1 MQPFIVPLSGL
12 APGKTHFRWHAE
24 GQFFSGF
31 ENSEILD
38 ADLVVDVEVDKS
50 GRFTG
55 VDLGIRGTVVVECD
69 RCLGDLELPVSVHPS
84 FSIKYGEASEEQSS
98 ATEGGREILILP
110 ETDADLDLT
119 QIIYDYVCTSLPLSR
134 VHPEGECDP
143 ETVKYLH
150 SDDMEDEE
158 ESAAQGESPFA
169 ALKDLLK
176 EK

>member
-1 MQPFIVPLSGL
+1 M
-12 APGKTHFRWHAE
+12 
-24 GQFFSGF
+24 
-31 ENSEILD
+31 
-38 ADLVVDVEVDKS
+38 VVDVWAEKS
-50 GRFTG
+50 GRYAS
-55 VDLGIRGTVVVECD
+55 VDLGIEGTVVVECD

-158 ESAAQGESPFA
+158 ESAVQGESPFA

>member
-1 MQPFIVPLSGL
+1 MASGR
-12 APGKTHFRWHAE
+12 TDFRWHAG

-38 ADLVVDVEVDKS
+38 ADLVVDVWAEKS
-50 GRFTG
+50 GRYAS
-55 VDLGIRGTVVVECD
+55 VDLGIEGTVVVECD

-134 VHPEGECDP
+134 IHPEGECDP

-158 ESAAQGESPFA
+158 ESAVQGESPFA

>member
-24 GQFFSGF
+24 GQFFSAF

-38 ADLVVDVEVDKS
+38 ADLVVDVWAEKS
-50 GRFTG
+50 GRYAA
-55 VDLGIRGTVVVECD
+55 VDLGIEGTVVVECD

-158 ESAAQGESPFA
+158 ESAVQGESPFA

>member
-1 MQPFIVPLSGL
+1 M
-12 APGKTHFRWHAE
+12 
-24 GQFFSGF
+24 
-31 ENSEILD
+31 
-38 ADLVVDVEVDKS
+38 VVDVVVDKS
-50 GRFTG
+50 GRYVG
-55 VDLGIRGTVVVECD
+55 VDLGIEGTVVVVCD

-158 ESAAQGESPFA
+158 ESAVQGESPFA

>member
-24 GQFFSGF
+24 GQFFSAF

-38 ADLVVDVEVDKS
+38 ADLVVDVWAEKS
-50 GRFTG
+50 GRYAA
-55 VDLGIRGTVVVECD
+55 VDLGIEGTVVVECD

-84 FSIKYGEASEEQSS
+84 FSIKYGEESEEQSS
-98 ATEGGREILILP
+98 ETEGGREILMLP

-119 QIIYDYVCTSLPLSR
+119 QVIYDYVCISLPLSR

-150 SDDMEDEE
+150 SDEEGGEE
-158 ESAAQGESPFA
+158 EPAAPAESPFA

-176 EK
+176 D

>member
-24 GQFFSGF
+24 GQFFSAF

-38 ADLVVDVEVDKS
+38 ADLVVDVWAEKS
-50 GRFTG
+50 GRYAA
-55 VDLGIRGTVVVECD
+55 VDLGIEGTVVVECD

-84 FSIKYGEASEEQSS
+84 FSIKYGDASEETSS
-98 ATEGGREILILP
+98 ATGDGREILMLP

-119 QIIYDYVCTSLPLSR
+119 QVIYDYVCISLPLSR
-134 VHPEGECDP
+134 VHPEGECDQ

-150 SDDMEDEE
+150 SEDEGE
-158 ESAAQGESPFA
+158 EEPAAMAENPFA